1 MFEAEIVNYGKTI
14 EKLKTKNRVTK
25 DQKDKFLQKIKMNL
39 STSEVKSSV
48 TKGKRIF
55 VDSINIFLSGQV
67 TGPIDFQ
74 QLQLENAELIDVL
87 RSKNAQVKKRQ
98 QDLL

>member
-1 MFEAEIVNYGKTI
+1 MSTKDFLFTQVVAVFEAEIVNYGKTI

-55 VDSINIFLSGQV
+55 VDSKYLFIWSGDG
-67 TGPIDFQ
+67 TD
-74 QLQLENAELIDVL
+74 
-87 RSKNAQVKKRQ
+87 
-98 QDLL
+98 